1 MKIMNQLFCLFFIF
15 MSFLIKADQKPKV
28 SIQLFGK
35 KNQILINKPKTQSK
49 LRFSKM
55 DWMKEKKKF
64 TLAIN
69 GTEALSS
76 EWKEYT
82 FTFMPSKS
90 GNIKLTLLG
99 TFHKPAGAQKPLS
112 IFVCYDAFVVTGAE
126 LKNTSFESLNPKG
139 LPFWWW
145 GASTD
150 QILSN
155 GAKEG
160 QNFIAVSQNKR
171 VSQNLIIKANQL
183 VTIKFSAR
191 SYPRSI

>member
-1 MKIMNQLFCLFFIF
+1 MKIFNQLFCLFFIF
-15 MSFLIKADQKPKV
+15 MSFQLKADQKPKV
-28 SIQLFGK
+28 SIQLSGE
-35 KNQILINKPKTQSK
+35 KNQIIINQPKTQSK

-64 TLAIN
+64 TLAVN
-69 GTEALSS
+69 GTDALNSQ
-76 EWKEYT
+76 WKEYT
-82 FTFMPSKS
+82 FTFMPSKE
-90 GNIKLTLLG
+90 GKVQLTLLG

-112 IFVCYDAFVVTGAE
+112 ILVCYDSFNVTGAQ

-139 LPFWWW
+139 VPFWWW

-155 GAKEG
+155 EAKDG
-160 QNFIAVSQNKR
+160 QKFIAVSQNKR
-171 VSQNLIIKANQL
+171 VSQNLIVIANQL

-191 SYPRSI
+191 SYPQSI